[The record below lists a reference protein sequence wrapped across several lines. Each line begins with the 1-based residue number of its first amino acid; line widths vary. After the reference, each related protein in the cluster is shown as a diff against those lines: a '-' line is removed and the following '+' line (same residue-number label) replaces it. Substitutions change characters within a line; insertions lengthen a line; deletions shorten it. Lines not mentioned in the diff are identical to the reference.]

1 MRSGH
6 LRLGKYGA
14 FTLLVL
20 VILGL
25 TGAEVVQSAPE
36 DWVIG
41 PPRFVVGPGPHGN
54 AESAL
59 FESVLATN
67 IPLWSSSFT
76 FNATPYPFTMVGTD
90 PALGSHTSRIPTII
104 IPIRFVFSDSTTLD
118 ASKPACGDT
127 LSVAK
132 RTKNSPIFQKATYF
146 PGANNAGPTNVGK
159 TQYVD
164 AYQRANFW
172 DSVSTVSPRY
182 HVLLSPVATKPSQVV
197 FPAGSGVTV
206 AVPGCALAG
215 LVDIN
220 FFDGVIQ
227 GLIGEL
233 GIPKTKLPIFL
244 AYNTFLFDGVPSNC
258 CILGYHNAN
267 NNNQTYIFSS
277 YPEPGLFG
285 PGVEDIYTLSHEV
298 GEWMD
303 DPLVNNQTPPWGH
316 VGQVPGCQDNL
327 ENGDPVSDN
336 HFFTVTTKGKL
347 YHPED
352 LVFFSWFARESPSR
366 AVNGLYTFLNTFA
379 SPQGICQ

>member
-118 ASKPACGDT
+118 
-127 LSVAK
+127 
-132 RTKNSPIFQKATYF
+132 
-146 PGANNAGPTNVGK
+146 
-159 TQYVD
+159 
-164 AYQRANFW
+164 
-172 DSVSTVSPRY
+172 
-182 HVLLSPVATKPSQVV
+182 
-197 FPAGSGVTV
+197 
-206 AVPGCALAG
+206 
-215 LVDIN
+215 
-220 FFDGVIQ
+220 
-227 GLIGEL
+227 
-233 GIPKTKLPIFL
+233 
-244 AYNTFLFDGVPSNC
+244 
-258 CILGYHNAN
+258 
-267 NNNQTYIFSS
+267 
-277 YPEPGLFG
+277 
-285 PGVEDIYTLSHEV
+285 
-298 GEWMD
+298 
-303 DPLVNNQTPPWGH
+303 
-316 VGQVPGCQDNL
+316 
-327 ENGDPVSDN
+327 
-336 HFFTVTTKGKL
+336 
-347 YHPED
+347 
-352 LVFFSWFARESPSR
+352 
-366 AVNGLYTFLNTFA
+366 
-379 SPQGICQ
+379 